1 MCLAIVGK
9 VERINEVN
17 AIVDVL
23 GVKTTVNIEL
33 IESLQIGDYVLV
45 HTGFAIE
52 KVNQE
57 KALSIETIIKMIK
70 DDFDG

>member
-9 VERINEVN
+9 VERIDEVN
-17 AIVDVL
+17 AIV
-23 GVKTTVNIEL
+23 KTAVNIVL

-52 KVNQE
+52 KVN
-57 KALSIETIIKMIK
+57 
-70 DDFDG
+70 